1 MLLDANKITVMQEIK
16 KHNNVDLNILERNS
30 VPKIVIFDGMVLVSI
45 KKDFQTITC
54 KDLAESFTCL
64 VHHESER
71 YDEVSVIEEVADF
84 DKNSLREIS

>member
-1 MLLDANKITVMQEIK
+1 METNG
-16 KHNNVDLNILERNS
+16 
-30 VPKIVIFDGMVLVSI
+30 VPKIVIFDRMVLVSI
-45 KKDFQTITC
+45 KKDVQTITC

-71 YDEVSVIEEVADF
+71 YDEVSVFEVVDF